1 MTGVPPGEDMRATYE
16 NIIVKCPLCGREN
29 IFNRAT
35 DLKGVYQP
43 IDYAEV
49 SCLFP
54 DCAKSFSLG
63 GDVSNSAYEML
74 IFDCY
79 ELLDRKHYSYCILNL
94 AQAFEV
100 FFSQYLRVELLYRP
114 FGFDFK
120 KKEADVAKFSGL
132 MKLLYQKIENF
143 TFRPLRNLFFYHVL
157 HPPGPSCLRQ
167 AETAINGLQRRS
179 GSPLPPDDSIRSA
192 SAFSSN
198 RVPEILVRLK
208 SCNVPDLRNSVV
220 HKGAYRPTLGQVNDA
235 LKETRAILFPLG
247 RLLDVRVDNVNWYTR
262 QRT

>member
-1 MTGVPPGEDMRATYE
+1 MRGVPQGKDMSATYE
-16 NIIVKCPLCGREN
+16 NIVVRCPLCGRGN

-35 DLKGVYQP
+35 DLKGISQP

-54 DCAKSFSLG
+54 DCAKSFSLS

-79 ELLDRKHYSYCILNL
+79 ELLERKHYSYCILNL

-100 FFSQYLRVELLYRP
+100 FFSQYLRVELLYKP
-114 FGFDFK
+114 FASDFK
-120 KKEADVAKFSGL
+120 KNQADVAKFSEL
-132 MKLLYQKIENF
+132 MRLLYQTIGHF

-167 AETAINGLQRRS
+167 AETVINGLRRRS
-179 GSPLPPDDSIRSA
+179 ASLLPSDDSIRSA
-192 SAFSSN
+192 PVFTSD
-198 RVPEILVRLK
+198 RVPEILARLK

-220 HKGAYRPTLGQVNDA
+220 HKGAYRPTLDQVNDA
-235 LKETRAILFPLG
+235 LKETRGILFPLG
-247 RLLDVRVDNVNWYTR
+247 RLLDVRVDNINWYTR